1 MDGQLILQPGDP
13 LAGGHQLTMIAA
25 GHAGHLAAAGQLPPP
40 PGINHLGADLQIM
53 RDLRDRPPRSHQI
66 QHFPAEPRRVT
77 SRHNTLLELPDG

>member
-53 RDLRDRPPRSHQI
+53 RDLRDRPPRSTKSST
-66 QHFPAEPRRVT
+66 FRRNPA
-77 SRHNTLLELPDG
+77 G